1 MGRSIVALNILFI
14 LIVPSLAAAIP
25 VNSEVPDWQIIQ
37 EGYTFEI
44 PEQIPNEKYQ
54 ETDWWLITSLDEN
67 RNGIHDSLES
77 VSEPVKVGISYDHEP
92 NSEDVDS
99 IIELGYSVNLEVPEV
114 NALLIG
120 YVNSSDIVKLS
131 NLDGVVMVER
141 YGELVF
147 YGDIQTPAVKAKNSS
162 IYPNGAWDF
171 GVSGKGVNML

>member
-1 MGRSIVALNILFI
+1 M
-14 LIVPSLAAAIP
+14 
-25 VNSEVPDWQIIQ
+25 
-37 EGYTFEI
+37 
-44 PEQIPNEKYQ
+44 
-54 ETDWWLITSLDEN
+54 
-67 RNGIHDSLES
+67 ES

-141 YGELVF
+141 YGELYFTEIFKHPQSKLKILVF
-147 YGDIQTPAVKAKNSS
+147 IQMEHG
-162 IYPNGAWDF
+162 IWC
-171 GVSGKGVNML
+171 